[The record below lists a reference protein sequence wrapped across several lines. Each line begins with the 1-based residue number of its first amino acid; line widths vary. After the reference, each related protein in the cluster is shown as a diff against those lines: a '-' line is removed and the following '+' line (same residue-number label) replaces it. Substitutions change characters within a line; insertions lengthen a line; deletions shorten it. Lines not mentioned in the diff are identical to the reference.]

1 MSNTRPID
9 VPRLIRLATLL
20 LTVAAGAAVFFA
32 YEPRTELLSQRLDDT
47 ETALRSDDIAFS
59 EIPRLRIE
67 RGQLAKQYTFVARD
81 AEAVF
86 LRELASNVHRHAL
99 TLLSTIASLTDL
111 PNRSSGDGLTF
122 HATDLTLELAGSYE
136 HLLAGLS
143 EMSLGSEMVG
153 VEAPSFRR
161 DGLRLVA
168 TVPVTIYEP
177 IDPRRNVAPPRTP
190 DGNEP

>member
-1 MSNTRPID
+1 VSNTRPID

-20 LTVAAGAAVFFA
+20 SSVAAGAVVFFA
-32 YEPRTELLSQRLDDT
+32 YEPRTELLAQRLDDT
-47 ETALRSDDIAFS
+47 ETALRSDDIAFA
-59 EIPRLRIE
+59 EIPRLRVE
-67 RGQLAKQYTFVARD
+67 RDRLARQYTFIARD

-99 TLLSTIASLTDL
+99 TLLSTTASQSDV
-111 PNRSSGDGLTF
+111 PNRSSGDGVTF
-122 HATDLTLELAGSYE
+122 HATDLTLELGGSYE

-153 VEAPSFRR
+153 VEAPSLRR
-161 DGLRLVA
+161 DGPRLVA

-177 IDPRRNVAPPRTP
+177 LDARHSVAAVRGV
-190 DGNEP
+190 DGNQP

>member
-20 LTVAAGAAVFFA
+20 LAVTAGASVFFA

-47 ETALRSDDIAFS
+47 ETALRSDDVAFS
-59 EIPRLRIE
+59 EIPTLRIE
-67 RGQLAKQYTFVARD
+67 RDRLAKQYTFVARD

-99 TLLSTIASLTDL
+99 TLLSTTASQTDL
-111 PNRSSGDGLTF
+111 PNRSFGDGVAF
-122 HATDLTLELAGSYE
+122 GATDLTLELAGSYE

-177 IDPRRNVAPPRTP
+177 VDTRRSAAAAHAPN
-190 DGNEP
+190 GNEP